1 MGSETDAYSIADMM
15 SVSFTMN
22 HVPLLLLPPHQG
34 WDMVFLF
41 EHSFVTSFLINLISF
56 CLKYVKAD
64 VYTVNC
70 GMAFGQAAMLL
81 SLGTK
86 GYRAVQPNSSSMNH
100 IFANF

>member
-1 MGSETDAYSIADMM
+1 MCHSYYSHPTKAGTWF
-15 SVSFTMN
+15 FT
-22 HVPLLLLPPHQG
+22 LCY
-34 WDMVFLF
+34 
-41 EHSFVTSFLINLISF
+41 SFVTCFLTNLISF
-56 CLKYVKAD
+56 CSKYVKAD

-70 GMAFGQAAMLL
+70 GMAFGQSAMLL